1 MSYLS
6 EQQQKHILC
15 FLFRMIVSKIQQL
28 SMLQISNI
36 RIPFSEEEERLLAM
50 IPSHVNKVELVH

>member
-1 MSYLS
+1 
-6 EQQQKHILC
+6 
-15 FLFRMIVSKIQQL
+15 MIVSKIQQL